1 MPGSGHLA
9 FPAQARAASQQLSD
23 GELAELAEENRKLRS
38 LLEADAG
45 RLPADQVDALRRQY
59 DDIRALAAA
68 NGLAMDPLAPADGEE
83 VEASGGSTHHSS
95 SSSSSSSINA
105 ASGSHASGIAAPPAQ
120 VVGSSPAVTAAKQQ
134 QWKQQAAAA
143 AAALGAAASQAPA
156 AAAEEADHW
165 VDERGRGGGDY
176 ADRMAPQLGAQEKVG
191 PGTHE
196 VLD

>member
-1 MPGSGHLA
+1 
-9 FPAQARAASQQLSD
+9 
-23 GELAELAEENRKLRS
+23 
-38 LLEADAG
+38 
-45 RLPADQVDALRRQY
+45 
-59 DDIRALAAA
+59 
-68 NGLAMDPLAPADGEE
+68 
-83 VEASGGSTHHSS
+83 
-95 SSSSSSSINA
+95 
-105 ASGSHASGIAAPPAQ
+105 
-120 VVGSSPAVTAAKQQ
+120 VTAAKQQ